1 MSIEYDYEKESIEIR
16 PNMFTSFDSV
26 YIYIEEMLYKKKLN
40 VSQTDS
46 IMSFNYPID
55 VSQLIKIRIIAYFDT
70 LKAISKEL
78 PLEIYSFKNPI
89 NAYITDFED
98 LPVGH
103 FIGTGFSIDKPFG
116 FRDYAIHSQH
126 DYESNSDLTFT
137 LIYPIVVDEG
147 NSIFTYS
154 DVTIVEPGD
163 SNTSFGNKNF
173 NDYVVVEAT
182 KDLEQWIPLTDGY
195 DASLHDDWLNAWDN
209 GALYRNLY
217 KQHSINIKDT
227 YETGDTILMRFRLF
241 SNELINGWG
250 WTIDSLI
257 IQDFPK
263 SIGENFTISNEFIL
277 EQNYPNPF
285 NPVTRISYT
294 LPKAGH
300 VTLTVYNN
308 LGERINILVD
318 SFKRAGTHEINFNG
332 TNFASGVYYVRLSSK
347 NHTEIKKI
355 SLIK

>member
-1 MSIEYDYEKESIEIR
+1 
-16 PNMFTSFDSV
+16 
-26 YIYIEEMLYKKKLN
+26 
-40 VSQTDS
+40 
-46 IMSFNYPID
+46 
-55 VSQLIKIRIIAYFDT
+55 
-70 LKAISKEL
+70 
-78 PLEIYSFKNPI
+78 
-89 NAYITDFED
+89 
-98 LPVGH
+98 
-103 FIGTGFSIDKPFG
+103 
-116 FRDYAIHSQH
+116 
-126 DYESNSDLTFT
+126 
-137 LIYPIVVDEG
+137 
-147 NSIFTYS
+147 
-154 DVTIVEPGD
+154 
-163 SNTSFGNKNF
+163 
-173 NDYVVVEAT
+173 
-182 KDLEQWIPLTDGY
+182 
-195 DASLHDDWLNAWDN
+195 
-209 GALYRNLY
+209 
-217 KQHSINIKDT
+217 
-227 YETGDTILMRFRLF
+227 MRFRLF

-285 NPVTRISYT
+285 NPVTRIRYT

-318 SFKRAGTHEINFNG
+318 SFKRAGKHEINFNG